1 MNNNFFTGICIL
13 VLAAVV
19 AVATIFNV
27 VSTDSLRYQV
37 EELKM
42 QNRELSDKID
52 NIQIVA
58 PQTPTVAKSTP
69 SEPLEQAANLQFYD
83 PKAQSGGRVISSIIA
98 DTKNLNYMVNNEA
111 TAGMFWDLANSSLA
125 ERNFEHPEKFQPL
138 MAKSWSISEDKK
150 VYTIKLR
157 KGIYWHDFTDPVTGK
172 EWKNVEVTAKDFK
185 FMLEVIKNPDTDTRA
200 HKTYFKDLDRIEIVN
215 DYEFKVYWNKKY
227 FLSKS
232 ITLGLSPLPTHF
244 YHAYPGPFDGKK
256 FNDDHKRN
264 RLIVGCGPYQ
274 FLRWE
279 KGQRVLFKRFERYF
293 GNKLGIMPPIKQ
305 YAFEVIPHP
314 NTRFQAL
321 LAGKV
326 DQLGL
331 TPEQWM
337 TRTDT
342 KEFGPKGSIRK
353 YKYPGRGYSYI
364 GYNLSDPLF
373 KDRRVRLA
381 LTHLVN
387 RERIL
392 KEVYFNLGQIITGP
406 FFPGSMAYDHSIKP
420 YKFSIEKAKKLLED
434 VGWKDTDGD
443 GILDR
448 KGKKFSFTIMQVAN
462 SSIQQK
468 MLPII
473 KEDMAKAG
481 IEMNIQVV
489 EWSVLLQ
496 RLEKKTFQVC
506 TLAWSMGF
514 DADPYQLW
522 HSSQADVKS
531 SSNHVRFKNKEA
543 DKLIEEI
550 RVTFDDKKREKL
562 YHKFHQLIHEEQPY
576 TFLISPK
583 SLRAI
588 NSRYHNV
595 KVFPVG
601 IPDSIQWVPKDEQ
614 LKAF

>member
-1 MNNNFFTGICIL
+1 MNNGFFTGICIL
-13 VLAAVV
+13 ILSAIVAA
-19 AVATIFNV
+19 ATVFNV
-27 VSTDSLRYQV
+27 ISTDSLRYQV
-37 EELKM
+37 EKLQA
-42 QNRELSDKID
+42 QNRELSEKVD

-58 PQTPTVAKSTP
+58 PQAATKASTQAESPTEV
-69 SEPLEQAANLQFYD
+69 ANLQYYN
-83 PKAQSGGRVISSIIA
+83 PKAQPGGRIISSIIA
-98 DTKNLNYMVNNEA
+98 DTKNLNYIVNNESIAA
-111 TAGMFWDLANSSLA
+111 TFWDLTYSTLA
-125 ERNFEHPEKFQPL
+125 KRNYEHPEEFQPL
-138 MAKSWSISEDKK
+138 MAESWSISEDKK
-150 VYTIKLR
+150 IYTIKLR

-185 FMLEVIKNPDTDTRA
+185 FMLDVIKNPDTDTA
-200 HKTYFKDLDRIEIVN
+200 AQKTYYKDLDRIEVIN

-232 ITLGLSPLPTHF
+232 STLDFFPLPTHF

-279 KGQRVLFKRFERYF
+279 KGQKVLFQRFERYF
-293 GNKLGIMPPIKQ
+293 GRKLGIMPPIKQ

-321 LAGKV
+321 LAGKI

-331 TPEQWM
+331 TPEQWIS
-337 TRTDT
+337 RTDT
-342 KEFGPKGSIRK
+342 KEFGPKGFLKK
-353 YKYPGRGYSYI
+353 YKYPGRGYTYI

-373 KDRRVRLA
+373 IDRRVRQA
-381 LTHLVN
+381 MTHLVN

-392 KEVYFNLGQIITGP
+392 KEVYFNLGQIATGP
-406 FFPGSMAYDHSIKP
+406 FFQGSMAYDHSIKP
-420 YKFSIEKAKKLLED
+420 FKFSIEKAKKLLAEA
-434 VGWKDTDGD
+434 GWKDTDGD

-448 KGKKFSFTIMQVAN
+448 NGKKFSFTIMQVAN

-481 IEMNIQVV
+481 VEMNIQIV

-506 TLAWSMGF
+506 TLGWGMGF
-514 DADPYQLW
+514 DDDPYQIW
-522 HSSQADVKS
+522 HSSQADVES

-550 RVTFDDKKREKL
+550 RVTFDEKKREKL

-576 TFLISPK
+576 TFLISPEN
-583 SLRAI
+583 LRVI
-588 NSRYHNV
+588 NTRYQNV

-601 IPDSIQWVPKDEQ
+601 IPDSIQWVPKDKQ